1 MGLESFVAESS
12 DCWRLVG
19 EDDASTP
26 PTVARVLNRA
36 GSRVEWRRAGMPVLF
51 GDDGR
56 PRPVQRN
63 GRLYRFES
71 VDERTAADLPHPV
84 PVQQES
90 ASMRRYPSPLNE

>member
-1 MGLESFVAESS
+1 MHLEAVEEPS
-12 DCWRLVG
+12 DRWRLVG
-19 EDDASTP
+19 EEDATTP

-63 GRLYRFES
+63 GRLYRFEC
-71 VDERTAADLPHPV
+71 VDARSAADLPHPV
-84 PVQQES
+84 PLQPES
-90 ASMRRYPSPLNE
+90 YVLRPWPSALNE